1 MPDFLITGTDTG
13 IGKTII
19 AAALIK
25 TLRARG
31 VRALGFKPAE
41 TGQPDKAEGEP
52 RDSVLLARASG
63 ETTPLAT
70 PLLQLAEPL
79 APAVAAE
86 RAGTVI
92 HPEEIE
98 QRIGLLRRAGYTLVV
113 EGAGGVMVPLAWQDQ
128 KEIGSPAPF
137 YSVLDLAEHCS
148 LETLIVARPGLG
160 TLNHVAL
167 TVAMLCARN
176 IAVKAVVLNGR
187 TPRALSPEPEARS
200 PEPGPDLAES
210 TNPAALARMLSDIR
224 VRNVPIIEVPRHDT
238 PGTAGVTDVH
248 ALVDATVPYLS
259 QLVP

>member
-41 TGQPDKAEGEP
+41 TGQPDQAEGEP
-52 RDSVLLARASG
+52 RDSVLLAQASG

-98 QRIGLLRRAGYTLVV
+98 QRIDLLRRAGYTLVV
-113 EGAGGVMVPLAWQDQ
+113 EGAGGVMVPLAWQN
-128 KEIGSPAPF
+128 EIGSPAPF

-176 IAVKAVVLNGR
+176 IAVKAVVLNGGTPR
-187 TPRALSPEPEARS
+187 SLGLEPRALSPEPHS
-200 PEPGPDLAES
+200 DLAES

-259 QLVP
+259 QLVQ